1 VTACR
6 LAHRVDGPLGA
17 PTVVLSNSL
26 GSTWAMWEPQ
36 VPALSETHRVL
47 RYDHRGHGGSATPAG
62 PYSVAELGE
71 DLVALLDELDVA
83 TASFVGLSLGGM
95 VGMWVAAHHPE
106 RIEHLVLMC
115 TSAVPGASASWE
127 ERAALVQADGT
138 AAVAD
143 AVVGRWFTPEFAAS
157 DPALVSRMTAMVSAT
172 PAVGYA
178 ACCHAIAGLDL
189 RAECRRIAAPTL
201 VLGGAE
207 DPAMPPATH
216 ARLVA
221 ELVPDA
227 RYVELSPAAHLA
239 SVEQAEAVTALVL
252 AHLSGRDVRVDE
264 GMQP

>member
-1 VTACR
+1 
-6 LAHRVDGPLGA
+6 
-17 PTVVLSNSL
+17 
-26 GSTWAMWEPQ
+26 MWDPQ

-62 PYSVAELGE
+62 PYAVA
-71 DLVALLDELDVA
+71 DLAGDLIALLDELDVA

-106 RIEHLVLMC
+106 RIDQLVLIC
-115 TSAVPGASASWE
+115 TSALPGASTSWE
-127 ERAALVQADGT
+127 ERAALVHADGT

-143 AVVGRWFTPEFAAS
+143 AVVGRWFTPEFAARR
-157 DPALVSRMTAMVSAT
+157 PELVSQMTAMVSAT
-172 PAVGYA
+172 PAAGYA
-178 ACCHAIAGLDL
+178 ACCQAIAGLDL

-207 DPAMPPATH
+207 DPAMPPAAH

-221 ELVPDA
+221 DLVPDS

-239 SVEQAEAVTALVL
+239 SVEQADAVTMLVL
-252 AHLSGRDVRVDE
+252 THLSGRDVRVDE